1 VPPAPPW
8 TGASP
13 RRRCTSSVSSK
24 YPSTAR
30 DWEAR
35 QLNDFHIS
43 PNRRARDTDYPI
55 NDAHSPIKIANFN
68 GGGGTVLSDEN
79 NVYVRRPV
87 YRFGFAAEELRTRFT
102 KDWDIRNVRAM
113 AAGLTPAMNDA
124 RMRFAFPSGISSIPL
139 AFLLRPATDWPC
151 DDVPIAATSVA
162 VSLLG
167 AA

>member
-1 VPPAPPW
+1 VVSAHVAALPP
-8 TGASP
+8 G
-13 RRRCTSSVSSK
+13 RC
-24 YPSTAR
+24 
-30 DWEAR
+30 
-35 QLNDFHIS
+35 Q
-43 PNRRARDTDYPI
+43 RAGCPPI